1 MFGKI
6 LEIAS
11 WNSNHLRE
19 AEIVK
24 SRALKDEKG
33 GYWWHAKLAW
43 KEAGF
48 SLLMSIGWFLHGL
61 LPWLFDF
68 KLLEAQV
75 DRLRMISRILPDLP
89 LFKRV
94 KFLKD
99 HQVK

>member
-1 MFGKI
+1 MFSKVNN
-6 LEIAS
+6 LIA
-11 WNSNHLRE
+11 WNPNHLAE
-19 AEIVK
+19 AEVVK

-33 GYWWHAKLAW
+33 GYWWHAKLAF

-75 DRLRMISRILPDLP
+75 NRLRMISRILPDLP

-99 HQVK
+99 HQAK

>member
-1 MFGKI
+1 MLNKVSDI
-6 LEIAS
+6 IS
-11 WNSNHLRE
+11 WNPNHLAE
-19 AEIVK
+19 AEVVK

-33 GYWWHAKLAW
+33 GYWWHAKPAF

-75 DRLRMISRILPDLP
+75 NRLRMISRILPDLP

-99 HQVK
+99 HQAK

>member
-1 MFGKI
+1 MLNKVNDI
-6 LEIAS
+6 IA
-11 WNSNHLRE
+11 WNPNHLAE
-19 AEIVK
+19 AEVVK

-33 GYWWHAKLAW
+33 GYWWHAKLAF

-75 DRLRMISRILPDLP
+75 NRLRMISRILPDLP

>member
-1 MFGKI
+1 MLNKVSDI
-6 LEIAS
+6 IS
-11 WNSNHLRE
+11 WNPNHLAE
-19 AEIVK
+19 AEVVK
-24 SRALKDEKG
+24 SRALKNEKG
-33 GYWWHAKLAW
+33 GYWWHAKLAF

-48 SLLMSIGWFLHGL
+48 SLMMSIGWFLHGL

-75 DRLRMISRILPDLP
+75 NRLRMISRILPDLP

-99 HQVK
+99 NQVK

>member
-1 MFGKI
+1 MFNKI
-6 LEIAS
+6 KDILS
-11 WNSNHLRE
+11 WNPNHLTE
-19 AEIVK
+19 AEVVK
-24 SRALKDEKG
+24 SRALKNEKG
-33 GYWWHAKLAW
+33 GYWWHAKLAF

-48 SLLMSIGWFLHGL
+48 SLLMSVGWFLHGL

-94 KFLKD
+94 KFLRK
-99 HQVK
+99 

>member
-1 MFGKI
+1 MSNNFKEI
-6 LEIAS
+6 LT
-11 WNSNHLRE
+11 WNSKHLAE
-19 AEIVK
+19 AEVVK
-24 SRALKDEKG
+24 SRALKNEKG
-33 GYWWHAKLAW
+33 GYWWHAKLAF

-48 SLLMSIGWFLHGL
+48 SLLMAIGWFLHGL

-94 KFLKD
+94 KFTKP
-99 HQVK
+99 KKE

>member
-1 MFGKI
+1 MLNKVSDI
-6 LEIAS
+6 IS
-11 WNSNHLRE
+11 WNPNHLAE
-19 AEIVK
+19 AEVVK

-33 GYWWHAKLAW
+33 GYWWHAKLAF

-75 DRLRMISRILPDLP
+75 NRLRMISRILPDLP

-99 HQVK
+99 NQVK

>member
-1 MFGKI
+1 MFNKVKNI
-6 LEIAS
+6 IS
-11 WNSNHLRE
+11 WNPNHLEE

-24 SRALKDEKG
+24 SRALKNEKG
-33 GYWWHAKLAW
+33 GYWWHAKLAF

-48 SLLMSIGWFLHGL
+48 SLLMSIGWFLHGI

-75 DRLRMISRILPDLP
+75 DRLRMISRILPDLA

-94 KFLKD
+94 KFLK
-99 HQVK
+99 K

>member
-1 MFGKI
+1 MLSKI
-6 LEIAS
+6 MNIIS
-11 WNSNHLRE
+11 WNSNHLAE

-24 SRALKDEKG
+24 SRALKNEEG
-33 GYWWHAKLAW
+33 GYWWHAKLAF

-48 SLLMSIGWFLHGL
+48 SLLMSVGWFLHAL

-89 LFKRV
+89 LFKKV
-94 KFLKD
+94 KFLK
-99 HQVK
+99 K

>member
-1 MFGKI
+1 MLNKVSDI
-6 LEIAS
+6 IS
-11 WNSNHLRE
+11 WNPNHLAE
-19 AEIVK
+19 AEVVK

-33 GYWWHAKLAW
+33 GYWWHAKLAF

-75 DRLRMISRILPDLP
+75 NRLRMISRILPDLP

-99 HQVK
+99 HQAK

>member
-1 MFGKI
+1 MFSKFKNI
-6 LEIAS
+6 IA
-11 WNSNHLRE
+11 WNPNHLAE
-19 AEIVK
+19 AEVVK
-24 SRALKDEKG
+24 SRALRNEKG
-33 GYWWHAKLAW
+33 GYWWHAKLAF

-48 SLLMSIGWFLHGL
+48 SFLMSIGWLLHGL

-94 KFLKD
+94 KFDK
-99 HQVK
+99 KK

>member
-1 MFGKI
+1 MLNKVNDI
-6 LEIAS
+6 IS
-11 WNSNHLRE
+11 WNPNHLAE
-19 AEIVK
+19 AEVVK
-24 SRALKDEKG
+24 SRALKNEKG
-33 GYWWHAKLAW
+33 GYWWHAKLAF

-48 SLLMSIGWFLHGL
+48 SLMMSIGWFLHGL

-75 DRLRMISRILPDLP
+75 NRLRMISRILPDLP

>member
-1 MFGKI
+1 MLHKI
-6 LEIAS
+6 MDIVS
-11 WNSNHLRE
+11 WNPKHLAE
-19 AEIVK
+19 AEVVK

-33 GYWWHAKLAW
+33 GYWWHAKLAF

-48 SLLMSIGWFLHGL
+48 SLLMSVGWFLHGL

-94 KFLKD
+94 KFLRK
-99 HQVK
+99 